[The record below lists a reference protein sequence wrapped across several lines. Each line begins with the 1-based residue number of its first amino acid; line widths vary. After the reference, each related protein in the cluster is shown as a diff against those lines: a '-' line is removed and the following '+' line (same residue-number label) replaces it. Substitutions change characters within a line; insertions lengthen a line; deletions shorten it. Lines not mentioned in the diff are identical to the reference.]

1 MEMVG
6 GQERQSWRTASVF
19 LVGQGISLFGS
30 QVVQMAVIWY
40 VALEASSGLW
50 ITALTLAATVPQVIV
65 SLFAGVW
72 ADRYNRKRIIIAA
85 DGAIAAATL
94 FLAVLLMSGAL
105 NEAMLPALVV
115 AAAVRSLGGGIHAP
129 AVNALLP
136 QLAPEGELMR
146 VNGFNGS
153 IQSAVQLISPLA
165 AGALLALGPLHRIL
179 FIDVATAAIGIGILA
194 VLHIPPHQPAA
205 RVAVASV
212 FAEIGEGFRYT
223 WSHRFLRRMLA
234 TYGIYIFLCVP
245 SGFLTA
251 LMIERTFGDQ
261 VALLTINETVAFA
274 GMLLGG
280 LLLGATGGFG
290 NRVRTFFIGVM
301 LYGAASL
308 AVGFAQVFWLFAAL
322 MFVIGLSI
330 PAVQSAVYTLV
341 QEKTDPGVLGRVFSL
356 VNVMFSGFMPL
367 GMLVFGP
374 LADVVRIQ
382 SLVIGCAVCI
392 ILLGLSVVLAGDFY
406 REGAGA
412 VPAEA

>member
-1 MEMVG
+1 M
-6 GQERQSWRTASVF
+6 
-19 LVGQGISLFGS
+19 
-30 QVVQMAVIWY
+30 
-40 VALEASSGLW
+40 
-50 ITALTLAATVPQVIV
+50 
-65 SLFAGVW
+65 
-72 ADRYNRKRIIIAA
+72 
-85 DGAIAAATL
+85 
-94 FLAVLLMSGAL
+94 
-105 NEAMLPALVV
+105 
-115 AAAVRSLGGGIHAP
+115 
-129 AVNALLP
+129 
-136 QLAPEGELMR
+136 
-146 VNGFNGS
+146 
-153 IQSAVQLISPLA
+153 
-165 AGALLALGPLHRIL
+165 
-179 FIDVATAAIGIGILA
+179 
-194 VLHIPPHQPAA
+194 LHIPHHQPAT
-205 RVAVASV
+205 RVAGTSV

-251 LMIERTFGDQ
+251 LMIERTFVDQ

-374 LADVVRIQ
+374 LADVVRVQ
-382 SLVIGCAVCI
+382 TLVIACAVLI
-392 ILLGLSVVLAGDFY
+392 LLLGLSVVLAGDFY